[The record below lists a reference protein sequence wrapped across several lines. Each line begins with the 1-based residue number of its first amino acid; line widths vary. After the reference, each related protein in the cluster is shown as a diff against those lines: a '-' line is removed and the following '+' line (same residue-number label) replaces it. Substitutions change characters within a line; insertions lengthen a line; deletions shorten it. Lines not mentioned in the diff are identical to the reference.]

1 MFLMASHLSRRTERR
16 DYCFEALGLPCQST
30 PEVIMSEPG
39 VYTKNPECLC
49 NRALL
54 GLTGDGGATLKRSR
68 DVLSSRVAQ
77 SRPRQRRRS
86 ELPAK
91 WPICLRRWH
100 SRAMCTLLRT
110 VQARTCVASSSCAA
124 APESFLILAKRQ
136 VPSEQGRTR
145 MLRPQGRAS
154 QMAAAR

>member
-1 MFLMASHLSRRTERR
+1 MFLMVSNLSRRTEIR

-30 PEVIMSEPG
+30 SGVIMSEEHG
-39 VYTKNPECLC
+39 VYTKNPDCLC

-54 GLTGDGGATLKRSR
+54 SLTGDGGATLKRSR

-91 WPICLRRWH
+91 WPVCLRIWH
-100 SRAMCTLLRT
+100 SRAMCTLLHT
-110 VQARTCVASSSCAA
+110 VQARKCLASRSCVA
-124 APESFLILAKRQ
+124 APE
-136 VPSEQGRTR
+136 
-145 MLRPQGRAS
+145 
-154 QMAAAR
+154 